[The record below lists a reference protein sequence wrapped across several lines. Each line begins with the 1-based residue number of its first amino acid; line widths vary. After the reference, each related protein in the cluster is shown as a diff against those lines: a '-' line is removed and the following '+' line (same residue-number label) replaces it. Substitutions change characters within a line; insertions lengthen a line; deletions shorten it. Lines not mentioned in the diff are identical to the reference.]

1 MTATDNS
8 DPNARG
14 PRKATRQEAWRER
27 NPQKYWA
34 HAALRSGLR
43 RGLVERQPCEVCDAL
58 DTEAHHPD
66 YDRPLVV
73 RWLCRKHHKE
83 THAQEGRDA

>member
-1 MTATDNS
+1 MTDATIT
-8 DPNARG
+8 PG
-14 PRKATRQEAWRER
+14 PRKPTRQEAWRER

-34 HAALRSGLR
+34 HSALRSGLR
-43 RGLVERQPCEVCDAL
+43 RGLVRRQPCEVCGEH

-73 RWLCRKHHKE
+73 QWLCRLHHKQV
-83 THAQEGRDA
+83 HAAGKQEQAA